1 MILGK
6 TWMSMFLSWYLWSFL
21 THIVDSSK
29 QSISWDQLGAICA
42 PSRLGPTEDGGCP
55 TAKPVHRSSLH
66 HPTFR
71 SFGYLSR
78 YLSSFITV
86 SKHRNQA
93 FYINSR
99 IYIYTYIYIYIYIQ
113 IVYMFTD
120 IILIRLKDDESV
132 FELGQNL
139 LREILVHSDT
149 TSWRW
154 NNAQKACWLPGAQF
168 FRCDEMAREGGKYHG
183 SNSRKNSHD
192 FEHDKLDDS

>member
-99 IYIYTYIYIYIYIQ
+99 IYIHIYIFKLYICSLILYLSDLRMMKAFLNLVRIYCGRSWSIQ
-113 IVYMFTD
+113 IRPPGVETMPRRPAGCQVPSFFD
-120 IILIRLKDDESV
+120 AM
-132 FELGQNL
+132 
-139 LREILVHSDT
+139 
-149 TSWRW
+149 RW
-154 NNAQKACWLPGAQF
+154 PGKGGNT
-168 FRCDEMAREGGKYHG
+168 MARIAEKTAMIL
-183 SNSRKNSHD
+183 SMTNWMILR
-192 FEHDKLDDS
+192 

>member
-21 THIVDSSK
+21 THIVGSSK

-42 PSRLGPTEDGGCP
+42 PFRLGPTEDGGCP

-93 FYINSR
+93 FTSIVN
-99 IYIYTYIYIYIYIQ
+99 IYIYTYIYIYIYIYTYIYIFKLYILTCFYDSWKGGTECIG
-113 IVYMFTD
+113 IV
-120 IILIRLKDDESV
+120 
-132 FELGQNL
+132 GQNGHPPVFATGTN
-139 LREILVHSDT
+139 RGILETITTGLQVNGVPLGHSL
-149 TSWRW
+149 
-154 NNAQKACWLPGAQF
+154 AFC
-168 FRCDEMAREGGKYHG
+168 
-183 SNSRKNSHD
+183 RKLV
-192 FEHDKLDDS
+192 E